1 MVVAVCFITSTA
13 SVDPQTL
20 PRPGEGGAMRVAGEL
35 GEVAVGKAA
44 ASMRMYMPQRRPA
57 GRVGAA

>member
-1 MVVAVCFITSTA
+1 
-13 SVDPQTL
+13 
-20 PRPGEGGAMRVAGEL
+20 MRSAWEL

-57 GRVGAA
+57 GRVGAAGVLGGNMGMDAVQRLH